1 MKKYLILLLLLLI
14 ILFSLNKNKK
24 LIETF
29 EKKTCAYIL
38 RGFLYKKDWKPNSE
52 VGKKYTYTQDIKKY
66 WKYHKKLIDILSQK
80 YKVDIYFITYDITPK
95 EYINWANNI
104 GKVILVPFKD
114 STQFETLSIGLK
126 KIQEYD
132 ILVINRTDIIYY
144 EPFYNLVKK
153 INDIENILLMN
164 PVVSHTN
171 SHHNV
176 SSNDVFFWIPKK
188 SKKLFEKN
196 LDFIIKKNIKK
207 SSLHNIH
214 KHMNLHSIDKYM
226 KVEYLFHDKFVVRA
240 DNIYYKLQK

>member
-38 RGFLYKKDWKPNSE
+38 RGFLYKKDWKPISPI
-52 VGKKYTYTQDIKKY
+52 GKKYTYTQDIKKY

-114 STQFETLSIGLK
+114 STQFKTLSIGLK

-164 PVVSHTN
+164 SVLSHTN
-171 SHHNV
+171 IHNV
-176 SSNDVFFWIPKK
+176 SSNNVLSNDIFFWIPKK
-188 SKKLFEKN
+188 SRKLFEKN
-196 LDFIIKKNIKK
+196 LDFIIKKNKK
-207 SSLHNIH
+207 DLS
-214 KHMNLHSIDKYM
+214 LHSIYKYM
-226 KVEYLFHDKFVVRA
+226 KVEYLFHIDKFVVRD
-240 DNIYYKLQK
+240 DNIYYKLQNK

>member
-114 STQFETLSIGLK
+114 STQFGTLSIGLK

-164 PVVSHTN
+164 RVSN
-171 SHHNV
+171 NV
-176 SSNDVFFWIPKK
+176 SSNNVLSNDIFFWIPKK
-188 SKKLFEKN
+188 SRKLFEKN
-196 LDFIIKKNIKK
+196 LDFIIKKNKK
-207 SSLHNIH
+207 DLS
-214 KHMNLHSIDKYM
+214 LHSIYKYM
-226 KVEYLFHDKFVVRA
+226 KVEYLFNIDKFVVRD
-240 DNIYYKLQK
+240 DNIYYKLQNK